1 MKTYKTPI
9 MKPVELKTACI
20 IATSPS
26 EPAVQ
31 SIDTYTESDESNNN
45 NWSIN

>member
-9 MKPVELKTACI
+9 MKPVELKSACLM
-20 IATSPS
+20 AGSP